1 MAYAFA
7 VPAASSATSISG
19 QAAYLVW
26 GFGAD
31 ATHQVA
37 PWSDPAFLY
46 HRDKNSGTENVFA
59 RVLGIDVTKVKGT
72 YFSSTGQI
80 KAALLGAP
88 PADADKVLA
97 MLNAN
102 ILDENRTSI
111 RALPYQHF
119 EQSCGYWP
127 DSAADLLD
135 KRNVRDGHYPIWAPI
150 HLFARSDGQGEAS
163 SPAAKRFIHLVLGT
177 EQISGVDPIKLEAT
191 TPSHLIPQCA
201 MRVSRAED
209 GGGLASFDAP
219 SPCGCYFESLVGQT
233 DCQPCTTGDACPAEA
248 SRCSYGYCEP

>member
-1 MAYAFA
+1 
-7 VPAASSATSISG
+7 VS
-19 QAAYLVW
+19 
-26 GFGAD
+26 
-31 ATHQVA
+31 
-37 PWSDPAFLY
+37 PWTDPLFLY

-59 RVLGIDVTKVKGT
+59 RVLGIDVTKVKGQ

-80 KAALLGAP
+80 VTAIEAATATER
-88 PADADKVLA
+88 DKVLG
-97 MLNAN
+97 MLNVN
-102 ILDENRTSI
+102 ILDEKRSTI
-111 RALPYQHF
+111 RALPYQHYD
-119 EQSCGYWP
+119 QSCGYWP

-163 SPAAKRFIHLVLGT
+163 SPSAKRFIHLVLGT

-201 MRVSRAED
+201 MRVSRTED
-209 GGGLASFDAP
+209 GGGLASFAP
-219 SPCGCYFESLVGQT
+219 QSPCGCYFESLVGAT
-233 DCQPCTTGDACPAEA
+233 DCQSCTTSDTCPADA